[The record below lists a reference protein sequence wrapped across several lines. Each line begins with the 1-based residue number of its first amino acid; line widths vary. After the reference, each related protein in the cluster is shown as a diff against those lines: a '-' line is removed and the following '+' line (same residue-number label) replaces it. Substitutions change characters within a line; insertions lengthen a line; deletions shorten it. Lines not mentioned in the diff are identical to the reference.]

1 MGGWEFAFLT
11 GPGRGWQP
19 LGAPHL
25 LTAAEGR
32 LRKRGECL
40 EDKEDHP
47 PRVLPSRPCPRLPNI
62 NPSH

>member
-1 MGGWEFAFLT
+1 MGRGVAFLM
-11 GPGRGWQP
+11 GPGGDREH

-40 EDKEDHP
+40 EAKEDP
-47 PRVLPSRPCPRLPNI
+47 LMFLPLIPVPGRLT
-62 NPSH
+62 